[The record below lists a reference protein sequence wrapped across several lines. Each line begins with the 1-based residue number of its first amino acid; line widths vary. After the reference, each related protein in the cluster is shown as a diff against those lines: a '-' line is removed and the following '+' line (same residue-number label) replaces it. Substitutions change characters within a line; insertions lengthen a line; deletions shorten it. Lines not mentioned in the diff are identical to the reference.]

1 MKEKLAI
8 RNTLKVAEARVGKKG
23 ITASTDKKSK
33 GEKRK
38 AVDAADKS
46 KKVIASKKSK
56 KVTQLPKPTTE
67 EARVARERRRVHLF
81 NRKLNKKE

>member
-1 MKEKLAI
+1 M
-8 RNTLKVAEARVGKKG
+8 KVAEACVGKKG

-38 AVDAADKS
+38 AVDAGEKS
-46 KKVIASKKSK
+46 KKVKAAKKSK
-56 KVTQLPKPTTE
+56 KVTQLPKPTAE
-67 EARVARERRRVHLF
+67 EARAARERRRVYLF

>member
-1 MKEKLAI
+1 M
-8 RNTLKVAEARVGKKG
+8 KVAEARVGKKG

-38 AVDAADKS
+38 TVDAAEKS
-46 KKVIASKKSK
+46 KKEKAAKKSK
-56 KVTQLPKPTTE
+56 KVTQLPKPTAE
-67 EARVARERRRVHLF
+67 EARAARERRRVHLF